1 MKSQENTKWKWW
13 NWCLA
18 YRILLSKN
26 LHHQYLFITTVL
38 LQVEI
43 HHLFSKFLFIKITSL
58 QKGKE
63 AARIRFLFAMCYK
76 RHPVQRIILHGLPIK
91 KNITSKQWMFYQSNS
106 ILMNWKVAR
115 KTKVWH
121 LFKAFV
127 FLLTCSKYIPNRN
140 SQSKFPLIEF
150 IFLK

>member
-26 LHHQYLFITTVL
+26 LRHQYLFITTVL

-43 HHLFSKFLFIKITSL
+43 HQLFSKFLFIKITSL
-58 QKGKE
+58 QKEKE
-63 AARIRFLFAMCYK
+63 TPRIRFLSAMCYK
-76 RHPVQRIILHGLPIK
+76 HHPLQRIILHGLPIK
-91 KNITSKQWMFYQSNS
+91 ENITSKQWMFYRSYS
-106 ILMNWKVAR
+106 ILMNWKAAR
-115 KTKVWH
+115 KAKVWH

-127 FLLTCSKYIPNRN
+127 FLLTCSKYIPDRN
-140 SQSKFPLIEF
+140 S
-150 IFLK
+150 